1 MIKASDLVNLPK
13 GQAFALIEGGQL
25 YKIRMPL
32 PKQDDDPNMPDNL
45 YQIAKEMND
54 KRDSTYLP
62 DTQLTI
68 EGETYGR
75 K

>member
-1 MIKASDLVNLPK
+1 MT
-13 GQAFALIEGGQL
+13 
-25 YKIRMPL
+25 L
-32 PKQDDDPNMPDNL
+32 PKQYDDPNMKDNL